1 MRTKTN
7 ITMGNGLEDFAKAI
21 KAIYPAGGMAIVYQD
36 KEKAQ
41 KLATMLGE
49 ADYRFYLYSL
59 SDCQTKPLR
68 DYVRFV
74 VGMCEEV
81 SAVSKLAGNKTYV
94 FFADNINY
102 QYFMPS
108 EMSNFAEFVYFDNT
122 LININNAK
130 NVIEAYICAF
140 SVMTEL
146 LLIAYYESAMPF
158 VDKGMHGIIK
168 ALKQLLLC
176 GCDKDKYMGEML
188 RLIKMSI
195 EYINERGIKCYYV
208 QNAQNLYKNGTS
220 NKFLVTYFIN
230 MMLLLF
236 TKWNF
241 NDILVPAEN
250 LIIDVALLD
259 SFGLDSTL
267 LLTREELHI
276 ISHKVRGQIA
286 LPSIDYPKMFS
297 AIQYSVNK
305 DAPLFAGI
313 NNRGIIKGISEY
325 D

>member
-1 MRTKTN
+1 
-7 ITMGNGLEDFAKAI
+7 
-21 KAIYPAGGMAIVYQD
+21 MAIVYQD

-41 KLATMLGE
+41 ALATLLGE
-49 ADYRFYLYSL
+49 ADYRFYLYSI

-68 DYVRFV
+68 DYVRLV
-74 VGMCEEV
+74 VGMGEDV
-81 SAVSKLAGNKTYV
+81 ISAVSKISGKAYV
-94 FFADNINY
+94 FFAERISY
-102 QYFMPS
+102 QYFLPND
-108 EMSNFAEFVYFDNT
+108 MSSFAEFVYFDKT

-130 NVIEAYICAF
+130 NVIDAYICAF

-168 ALKQLLLC
+168 AIKQLLIS

-195 EYINERGIKCYYV
+195 EYITERGIKYHYV
-208 QNAQNLYKNGTS
+208 QNAQNLYKKGTS
-220 NKFLVTYFIN
+220 NSFLVTYFIN
-230 MMLLLF
+230 MVLLLF

-250 LIIDVALLD
+250 LIIEVASAD

-276 ISHKVRGQIA
+276 ISYKVRGQIA
-286 LPSIDYPKMFS
+286 LPGIDYPKMFS
-297 AIQYSVNK
+297 ALQYSVDK
-305 DAPLFAGI
+305 EAPLFAGI
-313 NNRGIIKGISEY
+313 NNRGIIKGISDY